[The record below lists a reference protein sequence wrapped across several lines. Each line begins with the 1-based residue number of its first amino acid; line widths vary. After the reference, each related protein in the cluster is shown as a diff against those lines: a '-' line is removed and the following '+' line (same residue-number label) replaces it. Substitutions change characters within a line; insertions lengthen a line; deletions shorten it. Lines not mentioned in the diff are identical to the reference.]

1 MLTVYN
7 SRTRKK
13 EVFKPRKGKRV
24 QMFVC
29 GITPYNSAHIGNLKT
44 YLNYDVIARYL
55 RLRRYTVF
63 YLQNVTD
70 IDDKIVNAA
79 RAADVVWSEIPARY
93 FSEFQAVCEKLHV
106 IGISKYAYATD
117 FIPEIIAQV
126 KRLIDKGYAYEK
138 NGSVYF
144 EVKKF
149 KDYGKLSGQNLAK
162 LHKSVRL
169 EKDENKKHPYD
180 FVLWK
185 AREGTNEKYEPAWD
199 SPWGKGRPGWH
210 IEDTAIS
217 EKFFGPQYDLHGGAG
232 ELKFPHHEAE
242 IAQQESASGK
252 KPFVKYWVHTGVLT
266 LGKTKMSKS
275 LGNVISGKEMVETHD
290 PDAFRFLVT
299 STQYRSP
306 LPYSEKL
313 FTQAASNLEKIRDF
327 TRRLKAIKQKSGKA
341 FAVAPYEKK
350 FFAAM
355 DDDFNTPSGLAAIF
369 TLIRAANPLI
379 ERKTLS
385 AKSAK
390 AMISFIKDVERVIG
404 VPLINT
410 LSTQIPQGIT
420 ALAKERDLL
429 RKQGKWAEAD
439 AVRARILE
447 QGYTLKDTKEGFE
460 IIPAGK

>member
-1 MLTVYN
+1 
-7 SRTRKK
+7 
-13 EVFKPRKGKRV
+13 
-24 QMFVC
+24 MFVC
-29 GITPYNSAHIGNLKT
+29 GITPYNSAHIGNFKT
-44 YLNYDVIARYL
+44 YINYDVIARYL
-55 RLRRYTVF
+55 RARGYTVF

-70 IDDKIVNAA
+70 IEDKIVTAA
-79 RAADVVWSEIPARY
+79 KAENVRWKEIADRY
-93 FSEFQAVCEKLHV
+93 FSEFLEVGKKLSITQVSH
-106 IGISKYAYATD
+106 YAKATD

-126 KRLIDKGYAYEK
+126 KRLIDKKYAYEK

-149 KDYGKLSGQNLAK
+149 KNYGKLSGQNLAK
-162 LHKSVRL
+162 LHRSARL

-185 AREGTNEKYEPAWD
+185 ARTETDEKYEPSWQ

-252 KPFVKYWVHTGVLT
+252 KPFVKYWLHTGLVT
-266 LGKTKMSKS
+266 VGGTKMSKS
-275 LGNVISGKEMVETHD
+275 LGNFITGKEMTDRYD
-290 PDAFRFLVT
+290 PDAFRFMVV
-299 STQYRSP
+299 SRHYSSP

-313 FTQAASNLEKIRDF
+313 ITQAARDLATIRDF
-327 TRRLKAIKQKSGKA
+327 VRRLKTVRQKSGKT
-341 FAVAPYEKK
+341 FAVAVQIRR

-355 DDDFNTPSGLAAIF
+355 DDDFNTPAALATVFIM
-369 TLIRAANPLI
+369 IRAANPLI
-379 ERKTLS
+379 EKKTLP

-390 AMISFIKDVERVIG
+390 AILSFIKDVERVIG
-404 VPLINT
+404 VPLTNT
-410 LSTQIPQGIT
+410 ISTRIPQAIT
-420 ALAKERDLL
+420 ALAKERNTL

-439 AVRARILE
+439 TVRTRILE
-447 QGYTLKDTKEGFE
+447 QGYMIKDTKDGFE
-460 IIPAGK
+460 IISLRK